1 MVTSKKC
8 CANKESFKV
17 VYDDKD
23 KSRWLF
29 SAKRRVRGCYRK
41 KFCPKMH
48 PRTDMDTDICLLELT
63 EDIIESG
70 KMNNVMLRTICLPE
84 SESLHGSSCF
94 TSGINQ
100 DSKVID
106 AVPLN
111 LFSHTYCDKHSV
123 YSDSQTTLN
132 QNQLCAGLPSKNN
145 QIAPFSGKY
154 VEDFGGPLICLNKTN
169 QQPIFTG
176 VASSNS
182 LSTKSGHPGIY
193 TNIFKNND
201 WIRNF
206 TGKTS
211 TENFY
216 LKLRFSQPDIT
227 LTITH
232 FSNLVT
238 MDGMSWIM

>member
-1 MVTSKKC
+1 MITSKKC
-8 CANKESFKV
+8 CSNKENFKV

-23 KSRWLF
+23 KSQWLF
-29 SAKRRVRGCYRK
+29 QGKRRQKGCVK
-41 KFCPKMH
+41 KNFCSKMW
-48 PRTDMDTDICLLELT
+48 PRTDTDTDICLLELT
-63 EDIIESG
+63 EDIIKSG

-84 SESLHGSSCF
+84 SESLPGSSCF

-100 DSKVID
+100 DSKIID

-111 LFSHTYCDKHSV
+111 LFNHTFCDKHSV

-132 QNQLCAGLPSKNN
+132 ENQLCAGLPSNNN

-154 VEDFGGPLICLNKTN
+154 IEDFGGPLICLNKTN

-182 LSTKSGHPGIY
+182 LSTDGHPGIY

-206 TGKTS
+206 TGSYK
-211 TENFY
+211 
-216 LKLRFSQPDIT
+216 I
-227 LTITH
+227 
-232 FSNLVT
+232 
-238 MDGMSWIM
+238 

>member
-1 MVTSKKC
+1 M
-8 CANKESFKV
+8 
-17 VYDDKD
+17 
-23 KSRWLF
+23 W
-29 SAKRRVRGCYRK
+29 
-41 KFCPKMH
+41 

-63 EDIIESG
+63 EDVIESG

-84 SESLHGSSCF
+84 SESAPGSSCF

-106 AVPLN
+106 AVRLN
-111 LFSHTYCDKHSV
+111 LFSHTFCDKLSV

-132 QNQLCAGLPSKNN
+132 ENQLCAGLPSKND
-145 QIAPFSGKY
+145 QIVPFSGKY

-206 TGKTS
+206 TGSRKFRKQ
-211 TENFY
+211 NIQI
-216 LKLRFSQPDIT
+216 L
-227 LTITH
+227 

-238 MDGMSWIM
+238 VDRMSWIM

>member
-1 MVTSKKC
+1 M
-8 CANKESFKV
+8 
-17 VYDDKD
+17 
-23 KSRWLF
+23 W
-29 SAKRRVRGCYRK
+29 
-41 KFCPKMH
+41 
-48 PRTDMDTDICLLELT
+48 PRTDTDTDICLLELT

-84 SESLHGSSCF
+84 SESLPGSSCF

-106 AVPLN
+106 AVKLN
-111 LFSHTYCDKHSV
+111 LFSHTFCDKHSV

-132 QNQLCAGLPSKNN
+132 ENQLCAGLPSKND
-145 QIAPFSGKY
+145 QIAPFSGEY
-154 VEDFGGPLICLNKTN
+154 VEDFGGPLICINKTN

-206 TGKTS
+206 TGSYKIF
-211 TENFY
+211 EN
-216 LKLRFSQPDIT
+216 
-227 LTITH
+227 
-232 FSNLVT
+232 
-238 MDGMSWIM
+238 